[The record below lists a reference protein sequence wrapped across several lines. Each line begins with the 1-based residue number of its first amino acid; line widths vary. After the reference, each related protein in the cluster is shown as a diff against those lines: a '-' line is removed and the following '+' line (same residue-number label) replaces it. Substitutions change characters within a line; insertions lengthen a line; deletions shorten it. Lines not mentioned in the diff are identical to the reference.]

1 MGVEEV
7 EDDLLVK
14 MLVHFPSLK
23 ILVNFAGRLRKK
35 KKKKIAAGSPDHQ

>member
-35 KKKKIAAGSPDHQ
+35 KKKKDCSWLP